1 MRADLLT
8 ARRARALANAPR
20 RGELALQP
28 SILSA
33 DFCYLGRDVDAVA
46 ATGISSLHV
55 DVMDGR
61 YVPNISIGLPVL
73 ESLAAATDLD
83 LDVHLMIAEPERYID
98 DFAAAGADAIT
109 IHAEACVH
117 LHRCLQRIRALGL
130 RAGVALNPGTPLSA
144 LDEVLG
150 LCDQVL
156 IMTVNPGFGGQSFIR
171 SGLDKIARLRRR
183 IDETG
188 WPVEIQVDG
197 GVSPATIG
205 EVVQAGAHWLVAG
218 SAVFAAGRP
227 VADAVADLLAAARPE
242 A

>member
-1 MRADLLT
+1 MKADLLA
-8 ARRARALANAPR
+8 ARRERARVNAPR

-33 DFCYLGRDVDAVA
+33 DFCHLGRDVDAA
-46 ATGISSLHV
+46 AAAGLTSLHV

-61 YVPNISIGLPVL
+61 FVPNLSIGLPVL

-83 LDVHLMIAEPERYID
+83 LDVHLMIVEPERYID
-98 DFAAAGADAIT
+98 AFAAAGADAIT
-109 IHAEACVH
+109 LHAEACVH
-117 LHRCLQRIRALGL
+117 LHRTLQRIRELGP
-130 RAGVALNPGTPLSA
+130 RVGVALNPGTPLSA

-156 IMTVNPGFGGQSFIR
+156 IMTVNPGFGGQAFIGA
-171 SGLDKIARLRRR
+171 GLDRIARLRRR
-183 IDETG
+183 IDEGG

-197 GVSPATIG
+197 GIAPGTVG
-205 EVVQAGAHWLVAG
+205 EVVAAGARWLVAG

-227 VADAVADLLAAARPE
+227 VADAAADLLAAARRR